1 MAASIIATAGA
12 ADANSYITLVA
23 AQVIADNNV
32 NPAAW
37 DDATSDTRT
46 RALISATSALDT
58 LSYIGSR
65 TTTTQALCWPRKYAY
80 TSERDY
86 TDTEIPS
93 ELADATFDLASALIT
108 TPTLLTQ
115 TTASSSLI
123 PNIANSDLKRVKLDV
138 MEIEWRSAN
147 NQRITPLTALPHL
160 KQLLA
165 PLLGVIPGPT
175 IAITRS

>member
-1 MAASIIATAGA
+1 MSAASDIAETRL
-12 ADANSYITLVA
+12 DVA
-23 AQVIADNNV
+23 AWTA
-32 NPAAW
+32 
-37 DDATSDTRT
+37 ATSDTRT

-93 ELADATFDLASALIT
+93 ELADATYDLASALIT

-123 PNIANSDLKRVKLDV
+123 PNSANSDLKRVKLDV